1 MPTADSQL
9 QYMVPAGPQLASDG
23 FNPKGGLFRVFL
35 GRADQ
40 GPEEGQVIIQ
50 AVVPRRTPLEFWQL
64 PTPFGYAANLAGG
77 LRRRGLYSDVWMEG
91 WLAHES
97 TTKFSISWVKK
108 PLTAPRTPQVTN
120 INTLPRPFCGGS
132 SESA

>member
-1 MPTADSQL
+1 MPTTDFQL

-64 PTPFGYAANLAGG
+64 PHLLVTLQISVGANWVFSRYFLCQLKLGLNIFPGDEFPLLGLLYAFAQSL
-77 LRRRGLYSDVWMEG
+77 
-91 WLAHES
+91 H
-97 TTKFSISWVKK
+97 
-108 PLTAPRTPQVTN
+108 
-120 INTLPRPFCGGS
+120 
-132 SESA
+132 

>member
-9 QYMVPAGPQLASDG
+9 QYVVPAWSQLASDG

-35 GRADQ
+35 GRTDQ

-64 PTPFGYAANLAGG
+64 PTPFSCAANFAGG
-77 LRRRGLYSDVWMEG
+77 ANWVFSRYFLCQLKLGLNIFPGDE
-91 WLAHES
+91 
-97 TTKFSISWVKK
+97 F
-108 PLTAPRTPQVTN
+108 PLLGLLYAFAQS
-120 INTLPRPFCGGS
+120 LH
-132 SESA
+132 